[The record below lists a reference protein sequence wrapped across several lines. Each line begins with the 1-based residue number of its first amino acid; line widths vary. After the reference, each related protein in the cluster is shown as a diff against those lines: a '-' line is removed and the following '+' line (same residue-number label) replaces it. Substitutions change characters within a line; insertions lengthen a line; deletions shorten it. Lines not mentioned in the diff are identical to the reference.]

1 MKKAFT
7 LIELLVV
14 IAIIAIL
21 AAILFPV
28 FAQAK
33 MAAKKTV
40 EIAHVKQFG
49 TAHFM
54 YSADYDDVFALART
68 YGPDVDSIHSLS
80 VYPYVKN
87 YQIYVTPAGKP
98 NPVDNAAWNYIWS
111 FGAINRASTKK
122 LPYYTVADYPITRQ
136 LGVVGARMDGF
147 LGWTQTDA

>member
-33 MAAKKTV
+33 LAAKKTV
-40 EIAHVKQFG
+40 EIAHLKQFG
-49 TAHFM
+49 TAYFM
-54 YSADYDDVFALART
+54 YAADYDDSLPLARVH
-68 YGPDVDSIHSLS
+68 GPGAGNDSLHTLL

-87 YQIYVTPAGKP
+87 YQIYVSPAGKP
-98 NPVDNAAWNYIWS
+98 NAVDNAAWNYIWS
-111 FGAINRASTKK
+111 FGTVPRAAIKK
-122 LPYYTVADYPITRQ
+122 LPYYTVSNFPITQQ
-136 LGVVGARMDGF
+136 LGVVGAR
-147 LGWTQTDA
+147 